1 MFDRINKKEHN
12 KNHAGHRSYILL
24 CLVLVLG
31 LFILTGCAAEE
42 VSYINDAA
50 DYYNTGEYAEAEA
63 AFLKAI
69 RNNEKSVT
77 VFSGYAFNQLK
88 AGDIEGAEAL
98 LGIMVNQDNTYGNY
112 FDREPETG
120 EAVRRALLDIYLSKN
135 KYEDAVA
142 LLKQLGDKATDKEKE
157 AQYKASAA
165 LLAWQLNYEN
175 GQDQAL
181 TFYTPDQLIKLVS
194 EAIESGNESIKLY
207 KMRANLYY
215 LKEEWDLWE
224 ADERK
229 IIDMKDC
236 AIDEYRA
243 IYGMR
248 LKEKSPRDVLT
259 LIDEMVIYISGHS
272 AYIDNYG
279 TILPMILK
287 AAEYADRVE
296 DWEHDNKYYF
306 DLADQYISAAQDKNV
321 SDNEVLRYQI
331 IIAEKK
337 GKMELAYKLLGVYL
351 EHCPEDRMAYKE
363 QKYLENRIGVATE

>member
-1 MFDRINKKEHN
+1 MLFGLGMFEPPDDE
-12 KNHAGHRSYILL
+12 
-24 CLVLVLG
+24 
-31 LFILTGCAAEE
+31 
-42 VSYINDAA
+42 
-50 DYYNTGEYAEAEA
+50 YYDEYGG
-63 AFLKAI
+63 
-69 RNNEKSVT
+69 R
-77 VFSGYAFNQLK
+77 
-88 AGDIEGAEAL
+88 
-98 LGIMVNQDNTYGNY
+98 
-112 FDREPETG
+112 P
-120 EAVRRALLDIYLSKN
+120 
-135 KYEDAVA
+135 
-142 LLKQLGDKATDKEKE
+142 
-157 AQYKASAA
+157 
-165 LLAWQLNYEN
+165 
-175 GQDQAL
+175 
-181 TFYTPDQLIKLVS
+181 
-194 EAIESGNESIKLY
+194 
-207 KMRANLYY
+207 
-215 LKEEWDLWE
+215 EEWTIL
-224 ADERK
+224 
-229 IIDMKDC
+229 
-236 AIDEYRA
+236 
-243 IYGMR
+243 GMR

>member
-12 KNHAGHRSYILL
+12 KNHTGHRSYILL

-50 DYYNTGEYAEAEA
+50 DYYNAGEYAEAEA

-88 AGDIEGAEAL
+88 VGDIEGAEAL

>member
-12 KNHAGHRSYILL
+12 KNHTGHRSYILL

-50 DYYNTGEYAEAEA
+50 DYYNAGEYAEAEA
-63 AFLKAI
+63 AFLIAI

-194 EAIESGNESIKLY
+194 DAIESGNESIKLY

-215 LKEEWDLWE
+215 LKEEWDLLE

>member
-12 KNHAGHRSYILL
+12 KNHTGHRSYILL

-50 DYYNTGEYAEAEA
+50 DYYNAGEYAEAEA

-175 GQDQAL
+175 GQDQVL

-194 EAIESGNESIKLY
+194 DAIESGNESIKLY

-259 LIDEMVIYISGHS
+259 LIDEMVI
-272 AYIDNYG
+272 
-279 TILPMILK
+279 
-287 AAEYADRVE
+287 
-296 DWEHDNKYYF
+296 HDT
-306 DLADQYISAAQDKNV
+306 Q
-321 SDNEVLRYQI
+321 
-331 IIAEKK
+331 
-337 GKMELAYKLLGVYL
+337 G
-351 EHCPEDRMAYKE
+351 C
-363 QKYLENRIGVATE
+363 

>member
-12 KNHAGHRSYILL
+12 KIYTGHRSYILL

-50 DYYNTGEYAEAEA
+50 DYYNAGEYAEAEA

-194 EAIESGNESIKLY
+194 DAIESGNESIKLY

-306 DLADQYISAAQDKNV
+306 DLADQYISAAQVMNV

>member
-1 MFDRINKKEHN
+1 MRSDFN
-12 KNHAGHRSYILL
+12 KNRTKNKWHSGVMLL
-24 CLVLVLG
+24 CLVLILG
-31 LFILTGCAAEE
+31 LFVLTACAPEE
-42 VSYINDAA
+42 VSYLNDAA
-50 DYYNTGEYAEAEA
+50 DYYNAGKYDEAEKS
-63 AFLKAI
+63 FLKAI

-112 FDREPETG
+112 FDKEPETG
-120 EAVRRALLDIYLSKN
+120 EAVRRALLDIYLSRN
-135 KYEDAVA
+135 DYESAVA
-142 LLKQLGDKATDKEKE
+142 ILRQLGDKAVTKEKE
-157 AQYKASAA
+157 AKYKTSAA
-165 LLAWQLNYEN
+165 LLAWQINNEN
-175 GQDQAL
+175 AAAL
-181 TFYTPDQLIKLVS
+181 PYSTDELIKLVS
-194 EAIESGNESIKLY
+194 EAIESGNETIKLY

-229 IIDMKDC
+229 IIELKDC
-236 AIDEYRA
+236 AIEEYRA

-248 LKEKSPRDVLT
+248 LKEKLPRDVLT
-259 LIDEMVIYISGHS
+259 LIDEMVIYINGHS
-272 AYIDNYG
+272 AYIEDYG
-279 TILPMILK
+279 SILPMILK

-296 DWEHDNKYYF
+296 WDHDSTYYF
-306 DLADQYISAAQDKNV
+306 DLADQYIAAAQDKNV

-351 EHCPEDRMAYKE
+351 EHCPDDRMAYKE
-363 QKYLENRIGVATE
+363 QKYLENRIGITVD

>member
-12 KNHAGHRSYILL
+12 KNHTGHRSYILL

-50 DYYNTGEYAEAEA
+50 DYYNAGEYAEAEA

-88 AGDIEGAEAL
+88 AGDIEGAEVL

-194 EAIESGNESIKLY
+194 DAIESGNESIKLY

-351 EHCPEDRMAYKE
+351 EHGPEDRMAYKE
-363 QKYLENRIGVATE
+363 KKYLENRIGVATE